1 MDRNIFEKE
10 DPKRNN
16 NRKKTGSGSSILSTI
31 IAIIIS
37 IGVVWCLI
45 ANEFSGIGALIIIL
59 LIIFL
64 KKNRMYKAMFICGL
78 IITIPFLLRY
88 CSSSH
93 HSNPTTSVQQ
103 TETPSEKSSLPVESP
118 KVNSYMEAIE
128 YTRRLYE
135 LIKNEYSDVG
145 DFSSFNT
152 EMAYA
157 EKRGE
162 LYSRLR
168 KDGYTHLGNFAEF
181 EAKLGYS
188 PSTEIPTTTLNSSS
202 TPKKSSYSSQK
213 QEAPNPYINNRL
225 ETGELPYSH
234 YNTAWGDESEIF
246 VKTKTS
252 GSDVVVLLKQYS
264 EIVRNVYI
272 RAGGS
277 YSFHIPNGSYQ
288 VFFYYGKGWNPEKRM
303 NDRLTGGFV
312 TNESF
317 QKDAEIFLDNQKL
330 TYELIPQRNGN
341 FNTQQSSAS
350 EMF

>member
-1 MDRNIFEKE
+1 MDRNIFEK
-10 DPKRNN
+10 DYPKRKNN
-16 NRKKTGSGSSILSTI
+16 SKNTGSGSSILSTI

-37 IGVVWCLI
+37 GGVVWCF
-45 ANEFSGIGALIIIL
+45 ANGFSGIGTLIIIL

-78 IITIPFLLRY
+78 IITIPFLLMY
-88 CSSSH
+88 YSPSQYST
-93 HSNPTTSVQQ
+93 PTPSVQQ
-103 TETPSEKSSLPVESP
+103 TETASEQSSYTDESP
-118 KVNSYMEAIE
+118 KVNSYTEAIE
-128 YTRRLYE
+128 YTKSLYK
-135 LIKNEYSDVG
+135 LIKNEYSDIG
-145 DFSSFNT
+145 DFSSFNSK
-152 EMAYA
+152 MASA
-157 EKRGE
+157 ENRAK
-162 LYSRLR
+162 LYSLLR
-168 KDGYTHLGNFAEF
+168 KDGYTYLGNFAEF

-188 PSTEIPTTTLNSSS
+188 PSTEIPKTTLYSSS

-225 ETGELPYSH
+225 ETGELPYSR

-252 GSDVVVLLKQYS
+252 GSDVVVLLKQYG
-264 EIVRNVYI
+264 EIVRNIYI

-303 NDRLTGGFV
+303 NDRLKGGFV

-317 QKDAEIFLDNQKL
+317 QKDSEIFLDYQKL

>member
-10 DPKRNN
+10 DPKR
-16 NRKKTGSGSSILSTI
+16 KKNSKRTIIYRSILVAI
-31 IAIIIS
+31 IAAVVSIGFIWGVKGYGFLFVLLFIIS
-37 IGVVWCLI
+37 LFLTIGYLV
-45 ANEFSGIGALIIIL
+45 SGMFKKALV
-59 LIIFL
+59 
-64 KKNRMYKAMFICGL
+64 CGL
-78 IITIPFLLRY
+78 ISALPYFVMHLSDGSTP
-88 CSSSH
+88 H
-93 HSNPTTSVQQ
+93 PSVQQ
-103 TETPSEKSSLPVESP
+103 TETASEQSSYTDESP
-118 KVNSYMEAIE
+118 KVNSYTEAIE
-128 YTRRLYE
+128 YTRSLYK
-135 LIKNEYSDVG
+135 LIKKEYGDIG

-157 EKRGE
+157 ENRGK

-188 PSTEIPTTTLNSSS
+188 PSTETPKTTLYSSS
-202 TPKKSSYSSQK
+202 TPQKSSYSSQK

-225 ETGELPYSH
+225 ETGELPYSR

-252 GSDVVVLLKQYS
+252 GSDVVVLLKQYG
-264 EIVRNVYI
+264 EIVRNIYI

-312 TNESF
+312 ANESF